1 MTDPYGSTFPP
12 PAFAAPPESGHR
24 PGVLERM
31 RSAVFVAAPVVA
43 LVGMVGVLAVVIY
56 RGEHPAT
63 ADPGRNRRAGV
74 STTVSASPVLPVVHA
89 S

>member
-12 PAFAAPPESGHR
+12 PAFAALPESGHR
-24 PGVLERM
+24 PGALERL
-31 RSAVFVAAPVVA
+31 RSAVFVAA
-43 LVGMVGVLAVVIY
+43 LVGTVGVLAVVIY

-63 ADPGRNRRAGV
+63 ADPGRNQRAGV